1 MQAPQYKNNGV
12 FEMSNDLNELV
23 CFNFYKGWREVKAF
37 YQEFL
42 GNDISPQNVY
52 VLELCDLKKQLTMQQ
67 LAEKMELDGS
77 AISTLVSRMEK
88 KSLLKR
94 THGKEDRRKVFVQLT
109 KEGYELRQS
118 LQEKLRLLTANLTN
132 DLKRDDIEKLK
143 EIVKTISNNR
153 ARLTP

>member
-1 MQAPQYKNNGV
+1 
-12 FEMSNDLNELV
+12 MSIDLNEFL

-52 VLELCDLKKQLTMQQ
+52 VLELCDLNKKLTMQQ
-67 LAEKMELDGS
+67 LSEKMELDGS

-109 KEGYELRQS
+109 KEGYELRES
-118 LQEKLRLLTANLTN
+118 IQENLRLLTTSLTHNLQP
-132 DLKRDDIEKLK
+132 DDIKRLR
-143 EIVKTISNNR
+143 EIVKTISENR
-153 ARLTP
+153 AQLAQ

>member
-1 MQAPQYKNNGV
+1 
-12 FEMSNDLNELV
+12 MSNDLNESV
-23 CFNFYKGWREVKAF
+23 SFNFYKGWREVKAF

-42 GNDISPQNVY
+42 GNDISPQKVY

-88 KSLLKR
+88 KLLLTR

-118 LQEKLRLLTANLTN
+118 LQEKLRLLTASLTN
-132 DLKRDDIEKLK
+132 NLQDDDIKKLK
-143 EIVKTISNNR
+143 EVVGIISKNR
-153 ARLTP
+153 AQLNP